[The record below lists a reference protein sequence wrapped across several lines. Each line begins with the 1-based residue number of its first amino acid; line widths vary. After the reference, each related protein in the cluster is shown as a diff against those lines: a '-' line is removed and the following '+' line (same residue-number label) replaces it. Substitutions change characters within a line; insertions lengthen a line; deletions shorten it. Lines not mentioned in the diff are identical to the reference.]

1 MRTRERIIASL
12 LLALGAGCRPSSSNP
27 AAGSPTERERLPTGR
42 YLDPSVKSTRLA
54 GSVPLGVARSANGSR
69 AAILLSGF
77 GKQGVQLIDRS
88 SGAMQFLEQ
97 PAAFIGVAIAADG
110 RTVYASGGNDD
121 AVYAYDWRGTTAMPR
136 DTILLAP
143 RRTKGDGTRYPAGIA
158 LSPDGR
164 WLYAVENLGD
174 SLAVVDLGTRRV
186 AGRYAAG
193 RYPYGVTVS
202 RSGDVYVSAWGASTV
217 TAFSPQGDGSLRV
230 RALFDAGRHPSA
242 MLLSS
247 DDSRLFVAS
256 ASTDRVRVLDTRSG
270 ATLAELRDAP
280 PAGPAEGSTP
290 NALALSPDGTR
301 LYVAE
306 ADNNAV
312 AIFDLAP
319 RTRGT
324 SAAAAAAA
332 PGADSLAGRVPTD
345 WYPTALA
352 SVAGDSLLILSAK
365 GGAPQANPGYAKPHR
380 KDPDSQYTLGQLYGT
395 IATIPA
401 PRSGSP
407 ALADLSRRVAAAN
420 LWEGR
425 TTTVAR
431 GYPPIEHV
439 IYVIKENRTYDQVLG
454 DLSQADGD
462 TSLVF
467 FPRKVTPNHH
477 ALAERFGIFDRFF
490 VNAEVSAD
498 GHNWSTAA
506 YATDYLEKTVQSV
519 YSDRGRSYDYEG
531 TNRTDE
537 DLDRSGAGLPIDDVN
552 EPANGYLWD
561 LAEKA
566 HISLRNYGEFVVG
579 VPAVKDGPAVSYRGI
594 KPFLV
599 ANTNPQFPGFD
610 LHIQDQRRAD
620 IWIAELNEFVQQ
632 GRMPALEILRLPN
645 DHTEGASAGRPT
657 ARAHMADNDLALGR
671 VIEALSKTPFW
682 KNTVVFVLE
691 DDAQD
696 GPDHVDSHRSPLL
709 VISPWARPGVHR
721 RWANTTDVIATIAGL
736 LKLGSMSQF
745 DHYGEPLRDIWRDS
759 PDLTPYNA
767 LVPAVS
773 LDERTPARSVGTRES
788 SHLDFSAEDR
798 INDDQ
803 FNRVLWVAIKG
814 KSVPYPGG
822 RAATAPEWAA
832 AGGAARRSRE

>member
-1 MRTRERIIASL
+1 MRTRARFFTVL
-12 LLALGAGCRPSSSNP
+12 LLAAGAACRPSASTP
-27 AAGSPTERERLPTGR
+27 AAGAPADGDRLPTGR
-42 YLDPSVKSTRLA
+42 YLDPATKSTRLA
-54 GSVPLGVARSANGSR
+54 ASFPLGIALSGNRQR
-69 AAILLSGF
+69 AAIVLSGF

-88 SGAMQFLEQ
+88 NGATQFLEQ
-97 PAAFIGVAIAADG
+97 RAAFVGVAISPDG

-121 AVYAYDWRGTTAMPR
+121 AIYVYDWRGATAVAR

-143 RRTKGDGTRYPAGIA
+143 RRTKGDGTRYPAGVE

-174 SLAVVDLGTRRV
+174 SLAVIDLATRQV
-186 AGRYAAG
+186 IGRYAAG

-202 RSGDVYVSAWGASTV
+202 HSGDVYVSAWGARTV
-217 TAFSPQGDGSLRV
+217 TAFSRQGDGTLRV
-230 RALFDAGRHPSA
+230 RASFDGGRHPSA
-242 MLLSS
+242 MVLSA

-256 ASTDRVRVLDTRSG
+256 ASTDRVRVIDTHTG
-270 ATLAELRDAP
+270 ATVAELRDAP

-290 NALALSPDGTR
+290 NALALSADGTR

-312 AIFDLAP
+312 AIFDLSSAA
-319 RTRGT
+319 RGT
-324 SAAAAAAA
+324 SAATGGPAA
-332 PGADSLAGRVPTD
+332 DTLVGRIPTD

-352 SVAGDSLLILSAK
+352 AVASDSLLILSAK
-365 GGAPQANPGYAKPHR
+365 GGPPQANPGYSKPHR

-395 IATIPA
+395 IASIA
-401 PRSGSP
+401 VPRTGSP
-407 ALADLSRRVAAAN
+407 ALGDLSRRVAAAN

-425 TTTVAR
+425 APTIAH

-454 DLSQADGD
+454 DLPQADGD

-467 FPRKVTPNHH
+467 FPRAVSPNHH

-506 YATDYLEKTVQSV
+506 YASDYLEKTVQSN
-519 YSDRGRSYDYEG
+519 YSDRGRNYDYEG
-531 TNRTDE
+531 TNRSDW
-537 DLDRSGAGLPIDDVN
+537 DQDRSGSGVPMDDVN

-561 LAEKA
+561 LAQKGN
-566 HISLRNYGEFVVG
+566 ITLRNYGEFVIG
-579 VPAVKDGPAVSYRGI
+579 VPTVKGGPATSYRGI

-599 ANTNPQFPGFD
+599 PNTNPTFPGFD
-610 LHIQDQRRAD
+610 LHIQDQHRAD
-620 IWIAELNEFVQQ
+620 IWIAELNEFAQQ
-632 GRMPALEILRLPN
+632 GRMPALESVRLPN
-645 DHTEGASAGRPT
+645 DHTEGASPGRPT

-671 VIEALSKTPFW
+671 MIEALSKSPFW
-682 KNTVVFVLE
+682 KSTVVFVLE

-709 VISPWARPGVHR
+709 VISPWARSGVHR
-721 RWANTTDVIATIAGL
+721 RWANTTDVIATIAEL
-736 LKLGSMSQF
+736 LKLGSLSQF
-745 DHYGEPLRDIWRDS
+745 DHYGEPLRDIWRES
-759 PDLTPYNA
+759 PDLAPYTA
-767 LVPAVS
+767 LVPSVS

-788 SHLDFSAEDR
+788 SHFDFSAEDR
-798 INDDQ
+798 IDDDR
-803 FNRVLWVAIKG
+803 FNRVLWAAIKG
-814 KSVPYPGG
+814 RDVPYPGG
-822 RAATAPEWAA
+822 RAASAPEWATTA
-832 AGGAARRSRE
+832 RGARTGGE

>member
-1 MRTRERIIASL
+1 MRNRPRIFASL
-12 LLALGAGCRPSSSNP
+12 LLALGVGCRPSSSSP
-27 AAGSPTERERLPTGR
+27 SAGSPTERERLPTGR
-42 YLDPSVKSTRLA
+42 YLDPAAKSTRLA
-54 GSVPLGVARSANGSR
+54 ASFPLGIALSANGNR
-69 AAILLSGF
+69 RAILLSGY

-88 SGAMQFLEQ
+88 SGPTQFLEQ
-97 PAAFIGVAIAADG
+97 RAAFIGVAISPDG

-121 AVYAYDWRGTTAMPR
+121 AIYVYDWSGRIASAR

-143 RRTKGDGTRYPAGIA
+143 RRTKGDGTRYPASIA

-174 SLAVVDLGTRRV
+174 SLAVIELSTRRV

-193 RYPYGVTVS
+193 RYPYGVSVS
-202 RSGDVYVSAWGASTV
+202 RAGDVYVSAWGASTV
-217 TAFSPQGDGSLRV
+217 TAFAPRADGSLRT
-230 RALFDAGRHPSA
+230 RALFEAGRHPSA
-242 MLLSS
+242 MLLSA
-247 DDSRLFVAS
+247 DDSRLYVAS
-256 ASTDRVRVLDTRSG
+256 ASTDRIRVLDTRTG
-270 ATLAELRDAP
+270 ATVAELRDAP

-290 NALALSPDGTR
+290 NALALSPDETR

-312 AIFDLAP
+312 AIFDLS
-319 RTRGT
+319 T
-324 SAAAAAAA
+324 
-332 PGADSLAGRVPTD
+332 GALAGRIPTD

-352 SVAGDSLLILSAK
+352 AVAGDSLLILSAK
-365 GGAPQANPGYAKPHR
+365 GGPPQANPGYSKPHR
-380 KDPDSQYTLGQLYGT
+380 KDQESQYTLGQLQGTLAT
-395 IATIPA
+395 IAV

-425 TTTVAR
+425 APAAAH

-439 IYVIKENRTYDQVLG
+439 IYVIKENRTYDQLFG
-454 DLSQADGD
+454 DLPQGDGD

-467 FPRKVTPNHH
+467 FPRAITPNHH
-477 ALAERFGIFDRFF
+477 ALAERFGLFDRFF

-506 YATDYLEKTVQSV
+506 YASDYLEKTVQSN
-519 YSDRGRSYDYEG
+519 YSDRGRNYDYEG
-531 TNRTDE
+531 TNRSDW
-537 DLDRSGAGLPIDDVN
+537 DQDRSGTGIPTDDVN

-566 HISLRNYGEFVVG
+566 HITLRNYGEFVIG
-579 VPAVKDGPAVSYRGI
+579 VPAVKDGPSVSYKGV

-599 ANTNPQFPGFD
+599 PNTNPSFPGFD

-620 IWIAELNEFVQQ
+620 IWIAELNEFVRQ
-632 GRMPALEILRLPN
+632 GRMPALEIVRLPN

-657 ARAHMADNDLALGR
+657 PRAHVADNDLALGR
-671 VIEALSKTPFW
+671 MIEALSKTPFW

-709 VISPWARPGVHR
+709 VISPWARSGVHR
-721 RWANTTDVIATIAGL
+721 RWANTTDVIATIAEL

-745 DHYGEPLRDIWRDS
+745 DHYGEPLRDIWRES
-759 PDLTPYNA
+759 PDLSPYA
-767 LVPAVS
+767 TLIPAVA

-788 SHLDFSAEDR
+788 TGLDFSAEDR
-798 INDDQ
+798 INDDK
-803 FNRVLWVAIKG
+803 FNRVLWAVIKG
-814 KSVPYPGG
+814 ADVPYPGG
-822 RAATAPEWAA
+822 RSATAPEWAA
-832 AGGAARRSRE
+832 GSARDDR

>member
-1 MRTRERIIASL
+1 MRNRARIFASL
-12 LLALGAGCRPSSSNP
+12 LLALGPGCRPSASNE
-27 AAGSPTERERLPTGR
+27 AAGSPADRERLPTGR
-42 YLDPSVKSTRLA
+42 YLDPVAKSIRLA
-54 GSVPLGVARSANGSR
+54 ASFPLGIALSSDGRR

-77 GKQGVQLIDRS
+77 TKQGVQLIDRA
-88 SGAMQFLEQ
+88 SGATQFLEQ
-97 PAAFIGVAIAADG
+97 RAAFIGVALSGDG
-110 RTVYASGGNDD
+110 RTVYASGGNED
-121 AVYAYDWRGTTAMPR
+121 AVYVYDWNAGSASPR

-143 RRTKGDGTRYPAGIA
+143 RRTKGDGTRYPASIA

-164 WLYAVENLGD
+164 WLYAVENLAD
-174 SLAVVDLGTRRV
+174 SLAVVDLATRQVV
-186 AGRYAAG
+186 ARYAAG
-193 RYPYGVTVS
+193 RYPYGVAVS
-202 RSGDVYVSAWGASTV
+202 RAGDVYVSAWGASTV
-217 TAFSPQGDGSLRV
+217 TAFAAQSDGSLRV
-230 RALFDAGRHPSA
+230 RALFEAGRHPSA
-242 MLLSS
+242 MLLNA
-247 DDSRLFVAS
+247 DDSRLYVAS
-256 ASTDRVRVLDTRSG
+256 ASTDRVRVLDTRTG
-270 ATLAELRDAP
+270 NTVAELRDAP

-312 AIFDLAP
+312 AIFDLA
-319 RTRGT
+319 TGT
-324 SAAAAAAA
+324 
-332 PGADSLAGRVPTD
+332 LAGRVPTD

-352 SVAGDSLLILSAK
+352 TVAGDSLLILSAK
-365 GGAPQANPGYAKPHR
+365 GGPPQANPGYSKPHR

-395 IATIPA
+395 IATIAA
-401 PRSGSP
+401 PRSGST

-425 TTTVAR
+425 APTVAD

-454 DLSQADGD
+454 DLPQADGD

-467 FPRKVTPNHH
+467 FPRPVTPNHH

-506 YATDYLEKTVQSV
+506 YATDYLEKTVQSN
-519 YSDRGRSYDYEG
+519 YSDRGRHYDYEG
-531 TNRTDE
+531 TNRSDW
-537 DLDRSGAGLPIDDVN
+537 DLDRMGTAVPADDVN

-566 HISLRNYGEFVVG
+566 HITLRNYGEFVIG
-579 VPAVKDGPAVSYRGI
+579 VPAVKGGPAASYRGI

-599 ANTNPQFPGFD
+599 PNTDSSFPGFD
-610 LHIQDQRRAD
+610 LHIQDQHRAD

-632 GRMPALEILRLPN
+632 GRMPALEIVRLPN

-657 ARAHMADNDLALGR
+657 PRAHMADNDLALGR
-671 VIEALSKTPFW
+671 MIEALSKTPFW
-682 KNTVVFVLE
+682 KSTVVFVLE

-709 VISPWARPGVHR
+709 VISPWARAGLHR

-736 LKLGSMSQF
+736 LNLGSLSQF
-745 DHYGEPLRDIWRDS
+745 DHYGEPLRDIWRES
-759 PDLTPYNA
+759 PDLAPYTA
-767 LVPAVS
+767 LVPSVS

-788 SHLDFSAEDR
+788 SRFDFSAEDR

-803 FNRVLWVAIKG
+803 FNRVLWAAIKG
-814 KSVPYPGG
+814 KDVPYPGG
-822 RAATAPEWAA
+822 RAASVPEWAA
-832 AGGAARRSRE
+832 AGGPVARSRE